1 MFYIYGIFDS
11 GDIKIYVFS
20 GVGGEYPAVFY
31 LIAFFV
37 RNTFSEVG
45 LPGEIPDKELGY
57 ETRTEIKI
65 TNFIENQENSSENKE
80 YNK

>member
-31 LIAFFV
+31 LIAFFI

-45 LPGEIPDKELGY
+45 LPGEIPYKELSY
-57 ETRTEIKI
+57 KTRAEIKI
-65 TNFIENQENSSENKE
+65 ANLIEDKENSSDNQE
-80 YNK
+80 